1 MGKKKGVLCHLT
13 SLPNQN
19 LEDAKKFI
27 ALLSENNVN
36 AWQMLPITPPDNH
49 NSPYASSS
57 AFAFLSCL
65 AFFFWSSLLLK
76 NS

>member
-1 MGKKKGVLCHLT
+1 MNMGKTRGVLCHLT

-27 ALLSENNVN
+27 SLLSENNIN
-36 AWQMLPITPPDNH
+36 SWQMLPITPPDNH

-57 AFAFLSCL
+57 AFAGWEKLIQTMYMNNL
-65 AFFFWSSLLLK
+65 
-76 NS
+76 